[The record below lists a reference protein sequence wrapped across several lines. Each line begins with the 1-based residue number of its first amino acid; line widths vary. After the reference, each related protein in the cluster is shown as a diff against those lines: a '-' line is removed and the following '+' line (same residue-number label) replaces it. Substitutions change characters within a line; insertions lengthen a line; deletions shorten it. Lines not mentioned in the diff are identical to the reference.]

1 MELPADSVYYTIMMA
16 MDRFSKIIVLVPL
29 QSTNMEAI
37 ANAFFYHVISQYGL
51 PRMIM
56 RDQDLQF
63 ITKFWQ
69 EFMKVHST
77 AL

>member
-1 MELPADSVYYTIMMA
+1 MELPEDSVYYTIMMA
-16 MDRFSKIIVLVPL
+16 MDRFSKMIVLVPL
-29 QSTNMEAI
+29 QSTDMEAT
-37 ANAFFYHVISQYGL
+37 ANAFFHHDISQYGL

-56 RDQDLQF
+56 RNQDLQF

-69 EFMKVHST
+69 EFMKVHIT